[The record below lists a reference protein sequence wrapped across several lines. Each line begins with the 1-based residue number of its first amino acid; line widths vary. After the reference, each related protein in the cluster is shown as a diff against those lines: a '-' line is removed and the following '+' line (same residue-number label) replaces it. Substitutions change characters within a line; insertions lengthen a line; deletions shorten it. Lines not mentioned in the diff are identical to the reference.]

1 MVLLLWSSYARV
13 GGDEAKGCP
22 ATGDLGFGPILHG
35 EDVRM
40 GVVNTNPLLE
50 QISFQPVLPEGGL
63 LSCVRQLAP
72 VPGGVI
78 LVMFPRWGI
87 HQRCVVGK
95 EESGSRGGVW
105 NRHLDAAEILGRE
118 SG

>member
-50 QISFQPVLPEGGL
+50 QILFPPVLPEGGL
-63 LSCVRQLAP
+63 LSCVPQLAA
-72 VPGGVI
+72 VPGGVM
-78 LVMFPRWGI
+78 LMFPRWGI
-87 HQRCVVGK
+87 HQRWVVGK
-95 EESGSRGGVW
+95 EESGSCGGVG
-105 NRHLDAAEILGRE
+105 NGHLDAAEILGRE